1 MFEGLLLE
9 SHVGMQVNL
18 GSLARLVTK
27 PEGDYAVVNAPTK
40 EFHSGCVPQRVG
52 RDLFSDEGGTVPP
65 SRRGVLGDKVLQRV
79 GAKRTPA

>member
-9 SHVGMQVNL
+9 FHVGMQVNL

-40 EFHSGCVPQRVG
+40 EFHSGCVPTM
-52 RDLFSDEGGTVPP
+52 S
-65 SRRGVLGDKVLQRV
+65 
-79 GAKRTPA
+79 